1 MSCCTAC
8 HHGTASACSSPSPS
22 PKRKS
27 PSPQAARNVLPKEV
41 WQAIAQTL
49 NARSRASLA
58 RAIPGVVTRNRRV
71 LVRSLATAKP
81 LKVPVVLRT
90 VPKKQALLNIIN
102 PVAYK
107 NTQWRYYK
115 PYTYQYG
122 HYPAYRAFFYNTAN
136 GEPFIINNKTGR
148 RKPVPARVVV
158 EGNLPMNEIAR
169 GRRNLRP
176 RKTIHT
182 WNAYMKRAGA
192 AQRYVAGESK
202 RNQKFN
208 TIHRNVTRYLRGNR
222 TALNRYPLSDLM
234 YWAKEINWSTPNS
247 SLRFP
252 YLRKRGMWFRGG
264 NRVTKESFMNQLLER
279 FGYINN

>member
-8 HHGTASACSSPSPS
+8 RRGTASACSSPSPS

-81 LKVPVVLRT
+81 LKVPIVLQN
-90 VPKKQALLNIIN
+90 VPKKQTLLNIIN

-136 GEPFIINNKTGR
+136 GEPFMINNKTGR

-158 EGNLPMNEIAR
+158 EGNLPMNQIAR

-192 AQRYVAGESK
+192 AQRYAAGESK

-208 TIHRNVTRYLRGNR
+208 TIHSNVTRYLRGNR

-247 SLRFP
+247 SIRFP
-252 YLRKRGMWFRGG
+252 YFRKRGMWFRGG

-279 FGYINN
+279 FA